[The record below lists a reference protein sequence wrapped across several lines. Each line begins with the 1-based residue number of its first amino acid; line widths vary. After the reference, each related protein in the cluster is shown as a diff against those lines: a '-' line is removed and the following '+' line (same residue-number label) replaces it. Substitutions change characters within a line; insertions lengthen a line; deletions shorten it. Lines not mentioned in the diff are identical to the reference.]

1 MTDQPLDPR
10 PLGGRIALVTGATRG
25 IGHSIAKALAGAGAH
40 VIAVGRTQG
49 ALEAL
54 DDEIFAL
61 TGQHATL
68 VPLDLREGDQIDAL
82 GHEIHRRWGRLDIL
96 VAAAGV
102 LSALTPTSHVDPKA
116 WDMVMAVNLTANYR
130 LIRSL
135 ETPLRTSEAGRAI
148 FVTSHLARDP
158 RAFWAPYAAS
168 KAALEALVYTWADE
182 LEQTRLRAVC
192 LDPGAMR
199 TRMRAQAYP
208 GEDAMTL
215 PHPDEIG
222 PLVIE
227 LAAGD
232 REPPRGVVSFKSWK
246 KAGAF

>member
-1 MTDQPLDPR
+1 
-10 PLGGRIALVTGATRG
+10 VTGATRG
-25 IGHSIAKALAGAGAH
+25 IGYSIAKGLAQAGAH
-40 VIAVGRTQG
+40 VIAIGRTQG

-96 VAAAGV
+96 VSAAGV
-102 LSALTPTSHVDPKA
+102 LGALTPASHVDPKA

-135 ETPLRTSEAGRAI
+135 ETPLRTSEAGRAV
-148 FVTSHLARDP
+148 FVTSHLASDP

-168 KAALEALVYTWADE
+168 KAALNALVATWADE
-182 LEQTRLRAVC
+182 LEQTGLRPVC
-192 LDPGAMR
+192 LDPGRMR

-208 GEDAMTL
+208 GEDPQTL
-215 PHPDEIG
+215 PHPDELV
-222 PLVIE
+222 PLVVE
-227 LAAGD
+227 LARAD
-232 REPPRGVVSFKSWK
+232 AEPPRHVVTFRAWK
-246 KAGAF
+246 ETGAL